1 MRRKTVTTNLRY
13 IVDWSAPIFTALP
26 GLQDRRPRPDEA
38 SANPALRPW
47 QRPGPPELT
56 EDLHR
61 FGAESKRFLDRSSLR
76 DAAPSRVPGSGR
88 GRPALPLPSVEP
100 ARCARIDNQ
109 PVAVPGGAR
118 LPSTPDLTERLQP
131 GRGPLCGSATI
142 NLSRV
147 LPPAAGARLLSNP
160 HLAQRLRPGRYRTWH
175 LSVLRGAEARF
186 LGGARAAGRPAA
198 RQPPSGNPGVA
209 SDTGDLYG
217 VSAGFPLCSSRRT
230 DRFSP
235 FTSEV
240 LAVCT
245 SSRTER
251 EQCYSFS
258 LGVRTVDET
267 VIANTVAP

>member
-76 DAAPSRVPGSGR
+76 HAAPSRVPGSGR

-100 ARCARIDNQ
+100 PRCARIDNQ

-118 LPSTPDLTERLQP
+118 LPSSPDLAERLQP
-131 GRGPLCGSATI
+131 D
-142 NLSRV
+142 
-147 LPPAAGARLLSNP
+147 
-160 HLAQRLRPGRYRTWH
+160 RYRTCH
-175 LSVLRGAEARF
+175 HSHSCHHSVTVRHHSPARDSCP
-186 LGGARAAGRPAA
+186 RIPA
-198 RQPPSGNPGVA
+198 
-209 SDTGDLYG
+209 
-217 VSAGFPLCSSRRT
+217 
-230 DRFSP
+230 FSP
-235 FTSEV
+235 RGRTGVWREDRWHSAPGFRLTIRRASKLV
-240 LAVCT
+240 SLAMNLLPNTRSVT
-245 SSRTER
+245 LFLPFPDR
-251 EQCYSFS
+251 Q
-258 LGVRTVDET
+258 TVFLPKQRWAILST
-267 VIANTVAP
+267 TA